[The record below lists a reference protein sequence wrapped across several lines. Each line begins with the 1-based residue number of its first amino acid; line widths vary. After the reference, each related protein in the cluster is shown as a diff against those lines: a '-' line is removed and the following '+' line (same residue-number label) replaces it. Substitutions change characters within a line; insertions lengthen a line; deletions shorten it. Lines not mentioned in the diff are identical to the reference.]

1 MKLKYIFSAT
11 VILPLFVMLSCIGG
25 LPDWCYSLIFV
36 AYCLYIIL
44 MVRRL
49 VSINKL
55 ELLFLIYLALATLL
69 SFPDSVFH
77 SWERLMI
84 FSILILFSTSVLESE
99 YNREFR
105 RKSLKMAL
113 YISITIS
120 IISFF
125 CYFLNINLFEN
136 SYSGEYF
143 SDYNDFVGHFSGIAK
158 HSMVLGPLAG
168 ISTIYLFIKYLETKS
183 RKCLMLIILCIGSLF
198 FAASR
203 GAIFATLFGIS
214 IYFLKYIRN
223 GNKKNI
229 ILAFIIGLL
238 LFPIYQ
244 PYLDSALNKHE
255 NKGDFGVYDSRT
267 QKVDA
272 RIYEFTESP
281 IYGVGFCAIDP
292 NGKDKYNV
300 LTGSIEPGS
309 SWLAVLSMSG
319 MIGFLFFLV
328 IIGKAISQAN
338 KRKDNLLVSILAFFS
353 VHMLVEGYVFSAGNA
368 LSFLFWLS
376 IGCCLD
382 LRYKKYNK
390 NPQLECQYA

>member
-1 MKLKYIFSAT
+1 MKLKNIFSAT

-25 LPDWCYSLIFV
+25 LPYWCSSLIFV
-36 AYCLYIIL
+36 GYCLYIII
-44 MVRRL
+44 MVRRT

-55 ELLFLIYLALATLL
+55 ELFFLICLALCTLL
-69 SFPDSVFH
+69 SSPDSVFH
-77 SWERLMI
+77 SWERLLI
-84 FSILILFSTSVLESE
+84 FSVLVLFSTSVLESE
-99 YNREFR
+99 YNRELR
-105 RKSLKMAL
+105 RTSLKMAF

-120 IISFF
+120 IVSFF
-125 CYFLNINLFEN
+125 CYFLKINLFED

-143 SDYNDFVGHFSGIAK
+143 SDYNDFIGHFSGIAK
-158 HSMVLGPLAG
+158 HSMVLGPLSG
-168 ISTIYLFIKYLETKS
+168 ISTIYLFIKYLESKS
-183 RKCLMLIILCIGSLF
+183 RKSLIFMILCIGSLF

-203 GAIFATLFGIS
+203 GAILATLFGIF

-229 ILAFIIGLL
+229 ILAFIIGIL

-244 PYLDSALNKHE
+244 PYLNAALNKHE
-255 NKGDFGVYDSRT
+255 NKGNFGVYDSRT
-267 QKVDA
+267 QKIDA

-292 NGKDKYNV
+292 NGKDEYNV

-319 MIGFLFFLV
+319 MIGFLYFL
-328 IIGKAISQAN
+328 IIMGKAIYQAN
-338 KRKDNLLVSILAFFS
+338 KKKDKLLVSLLAFFS
-353 VHMLVEGYVFSAGNA
+353 VHMLVEGYIFSAGNA
-368 LSFLFWLS
+368 LSYLFWLT

-382 LRYKKYNK
+382 INKKRTT
-390 NPQLECQYA
+390 QLECQYA

>member
-25 LPDWCYSLIFV
+25 LPHWCSSLFFV
-36 AYCLYIIL
+36 AYCLYLII

-55 ELLFLIYLALATLL
+55 ELLFLIYLALCTLL
-69 SFPDSVFH
+69 SSPDSVFH
-77 SWERLMI
+77 SWERLVI

-99 YNREFR
+99 YNRKLR
-105 RKSLKMAL
+105 RKSLKMVL
-113 YISITIS
+113 CISISIS
-120 IISFF
+120 IMSFF
-125 CYFLNINLFEN
+125 CYFLNINLFED
-136 SYSGEYF
+136 SYSGEFF
-143 SDYNDFVGHFSGIAK
+143 SDYNDFIGHFSGIAK

-168 ISTIYLFIKYLETKS
+168 ISTIYLFIKYLDTKS
-183 RKCLMLIILCIGSLF
+183 KKCLMIMVLCIGSLF

-223 GNKKNI
+223 GNKKSI
-229 ILAFIIGLL
+229 VLAFIIGIL

-244 PYLDSALNKHE
+244 PYIDAALNKHG
-255 NKGDFGVYDSRT
+255 NKGNFGVYDSRT

-292 NGKDKYNV
+292 NGKDEYNV

-319 MIGFLFFLV
+319 LFGFLFFLV
-328 IIGKAISQAN
+328 IIGKAMYQAN
-338 KRKDNLLVSILAFFS
+338 KRKDNLLISILAFFS
-353 VHMLVEGYVFSAGNA
+353 IHMLVEGYVFSAGNA

-382 LRYKKYNK
+382 LRYEKCNK
-390 NPQLECQYA
+390 NIQLEC